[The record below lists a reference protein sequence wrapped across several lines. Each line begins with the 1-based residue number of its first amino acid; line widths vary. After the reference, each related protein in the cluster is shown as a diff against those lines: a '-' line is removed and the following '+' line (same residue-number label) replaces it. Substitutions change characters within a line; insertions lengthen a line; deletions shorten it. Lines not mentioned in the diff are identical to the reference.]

1 MPCTPKA
8 PTTWPMASSV
18 DASPSRRGAAL
29 LRGRFGLACDF
40 GLATLDE
47 LLHGIRRLRALADP
61 MRDAVERDAVFGLV
75 LGGLGIVEADAL
87 DEAPVARHARVGDDD
102 VVEGAV
108 LGSATRHSDHDQFMA
123 PFPLKTGNRCDE
135 FGEPVILRQKRPRGY
150 SPEARAL
157 VRR

>member
-8 PTTWPMASSV
+8 PTTWPMATSV
-18 DASPSRRGAAL
+18 DASPSKRGAAI
-29 LRGRFGLACDF
+29 LRGRFGLASDF

-47 LLHGIRRLRALADP
+47 LLHGVRRLRAPADP

-108 LGSATRHSDHDQFMA
+108 LGSAAGHANDDHFRSPA
-123 PFPLKTGNRCDE
+123 PLITGN
-135 FGEPVILRQKRPRGY
+135 V
-150 SPEARAL
+150 AT
-157 VRR
+157 VRLKA